1 MGLFDNNFTSVG
13 CGKNLFFTVSHP
25 ANNRV
30 NQDSNSVTVFTNKL
44 SNWML
49 CYVLKENNYFSAL
62 RILIILIDTYTSM
75 HQVSDPT
82 VNIQI

>member
-1 MGLFDNNFTSVG
+1 MGLSDNNFTSAG
-13 CGKNLFFTVSHP
+13 CGKNVFFTVSHP

-49 CYVLKENNYFSAL
+49 CYVLKEKNYFCAL